1 MIGLG
6 ILEFGL
12 LVAGGAYIYALLSRK
27 NNIQFIELDQNQ
39 FQRLQT
45 TLVAN
50 NILPTYM
57 VVNTD
62 PNSTIIPPT
71 YDESN
76 LNHTLAL
83 SRENNNN
90 SNPAMLEVTTE
101 SQSIMDAPAYCP
113 SNQSNTLPDNQSNT
127 INTTNISNTSNLTNT
142 TNTANPSDTDESQI
156 LLPSSNLYPSI
167 TN

>member
-1 MIGLG
+1 MIGFG

-27 NNIQFIELDQNQ
+27 NKIQFIELDQNQ

-76 LNHTLAL
+76 LNHTIAL

-113 SNQSNTLPDNQSNT
+113 SNQSNTLHDNQSNT
-127 INTTNISNTSNLTNT
+127 TNTTNISHTSNPTNT
-142 TNTANPSDTDESQI
+142 TNITNLSDTDESQM

>member
-6 ILEFGL
+6 VLEFGL
-12 LVAGGAYIYALLSRK
+12 LVAGGAYIYSLLSRK
-27 NNIQFIELDQNQ
+27 SRIQYIELDQNQ
-39 FQRLQT
+39 FQSLQT

-57 VVNTD
+57 LVNTD

-76 LNHTLAL
+76 LNYAL
-83 SRENNNN
+83 TQSQERPIPPTNSNNN
-90 SNPAMLEVTTE
+90 SHPAMLEV
-101 SQSIMDAPAYCP
+101 SAQSDSIMDAPAYSP
-113 SNQSNTLPDNQSNT
+113 PTNMIPASQQTNQPV
-127 INTTNISNTSNLTNT
+127 
-142 TNTANPSDTDESQI
+142 TDEEESQI

>member
-1 MIGLG
+1 MIGFG

-12 LVAGGAYIYALLSRK
+12 LVTGAAYIYALLSRK
-27 NNIQFIELDQNQ
+27 NKIQFIELDQNQ
-39 FQRLQT
+39 FQSLQT

-113 SNQSNTLPDNQSNT
+113 PNQSNTLSSNIFNPT
-127 INTTNISNTSNLTNT
+127 NTTNLS
-142 TNTANPSDTDESQI
+142 NTANPSDIDESQI

>member
-1 MIGLG
+1 
-6 ILEFGL
+6 
-12 LVAGGAYIYALLSRK
+12 
-27 NNIQFIELDQNQ
+27 
-39 FQRLQT
+39 
-45 TLVAN
+45 
-50 NILPTYM
+50 
-57 VVNTD
+57 
-62 PNSTIIPPT
+62 
-71 YDESN
+71 
-76 LNHTLAL
+76 
-83 SRENNNN
+83 
-90 SNPAMLEVTTE
+90 NPAMLEVTTE

>member
-6 ILEFGL
+6 VLEFGL
-12 LVAGGAYIYALLSRK
+12 LVAGGAYIYSLLSRK
-27 NNIQFIELDQNQ
+27 SRIQYIELDQNQ
-39 FQRLQT
+39 FQSLQT

-57 VVNTD
+57 LVNTN
-62 PNSTIIPPT
+62 PNSTVIPPT

-76 LNHTLAL
+76 LNYAL
-83 SRENNNN
+83 TQSRESTLPTNSNNNN
-90 SNPAMLEVTTE
+90 HPAMLEV
-101 SQSIMDAPAYCP
+101 SAQSDSIMDAPAYSP
-113 SNQSNTLPDNQSNT
+113 PPNMIPNGQQTSQPESNEE
-127 INTTNISNTSNLTNT
+127 
-142 TNTANPSDTDESQI
+142 ESQI

>member
-6 ILEFGL
+6 ILEFSL
-12 LVAGGAYIYALLSRK
+12 LVAGGAYIYSLLSRK
-27 NNIQFIELDQNQ
+27 NRIQYIELDQNQ
-39 FQRLQT
+39 FQSLQT

-57 VVNTD
+57 LVNTD
-62 PNSTIIPPT
+62 PNSTVIPPT

-76 LNHTLAL
+76 LNYAL
-83 SRENNNN
+83 TQSRESTPPTNSNNN
-90 SNPAMLEVTTE
+90 SHPAMLEV
-101 SQSIMDAPAYCP
+101 SAQSDSIMDAPAYSP
-113 SNQSNTLPDNQSNT
+113 LPNMIPTSQQTSQQTSQPESNEE
-127 INTTNISNTSNLTNT
+127 
-142 TNTANPSDTDESQI
+142 ESQI